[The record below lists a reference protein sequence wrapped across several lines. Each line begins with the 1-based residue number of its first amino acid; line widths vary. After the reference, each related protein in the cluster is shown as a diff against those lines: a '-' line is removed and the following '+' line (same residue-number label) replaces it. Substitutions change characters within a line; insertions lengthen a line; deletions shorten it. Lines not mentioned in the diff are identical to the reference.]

1 MAVLDRLAVVVEF
14 KSAAVSW
21 LSRYGTILALILLI
35 LFNLAFTANFATW
48 QTLNINLTQVSTILI
63 VAIGMTLV
71 IGSGGIDLSVGSL
84 MAISGAIAPLI
95 FLNHIVQLPNIYVG
109 VALAFTLPVL
119 LAGLFGFFN
128 GWLITR
134 YKVQPIVATLIL
146 FIAGRGIAQSFTD
159 SNQVI
164 FTTPEFQFI
173 GLGRL
178 VGVPVQVIIMSVIVA
193 TGVWAVGRTI
203 FGKHLLAVGGN
214 EAAARLAGVR
224 VDRIKLQVS
233 SVLDF
238 KVATNPAVVV
248 NNLDW
253 TSPLS
258 AIEFLRDI
266 GKHFSVNQ
274 MLSKDSVANRLEGGI
289 SYTEFSY
296 QVLQAFD
303 YLELYRR
310 YNCTLQLG
318 GSDQWGNIVAGLDL
332 IRRVESGSGHALT
345 VPLLTKA
352 DGTKFGKSAGGS
364 IWLDPE
370 MTSPYAF
377 FQYWLN
383 SDDKDVINFLKL
395 FSFNSR
401 QEIEEIEKE
410 HNENPGA
417 RNAHRALARELTAL
431 IHGEETSA
439 RVEEAAKALF
449 GQGDLNTLDEKTL
462 ASALSELPRVQISSN
477 EEIPTWV
484 DLLAAAGV
492 VDSKSAA
499 RRIVKEGG
507 AYLNNEKISG
517 EDFRLEKSH
526 FLCGKYA
533 VLRKGKRD
541 LAAVELV

>member
-1 MAVLDRLAVVVEF
+1 MSQFLDDLRWRGLIAQTTDEKELAAALEKPITLYIGFDPTAPSIHVGNLVVLLVLRRFQLA
-14 KSAAVSW
+14 
-21 LSRYGTILALILLI
+21 GHHPIALVGG
-35 LFNLAFTANFATW
+35 ATGLVGDPSGRNEER
-48 QTLNINLTQVSTILI
+48 TLNSTEI
-63 VAIGMTLV
+63 VEQWV
-71 IGSGGIDLSVGSL
+71 
-84 MAISGAIAPLI
+84 
-95 FLNHIVQLPNIYVG
+95 N
-109 VALAFTLPVL
+109 
-119 LAGLFGFFN
+119 
-128 GWLITR
+128 
-134 YKVQPIVATLIL
+134 
-146 FIAGRGIAQSFTD
+146 
-159 SNQVI
+159 
-164 FTTPEFQFI
+164 
-173 GLGRL
+173 
-178 VGVPVQVIIMSVIVA
+178 
-193 TGVWAVGRTI
+193 
-203 FGKHLLAVGGN
+203 
-214 EAAARLAGVR
+214 
-224 VDRIKLQVS
+224 RIKLQVS

-238 KVATNPAVVV
+238 KSDSNPAVVV

-303 YLELYRR
+303 FLELYRR
-310 YNCTLQLG
+310 NSCTLQLG

-332 IRRVESGSGHALT
+332 IRRVEGGSGHAFT

-352 DGTKFGKSAGGS
+352 DGTKFGKTAGGS
-364 IWLDPE
+364 VWLDPE

-383 SDDKDVINFLKL
+383 SDDKDVINFLKV
-395 FSFNSR
+395 FSFKSR

-417 RNAHRALARELTAL
+417 RNAHRALARELTSL
-431 IHGEETSA
+431 IHGAETSA

-449 GQGDLNTLDEKTL
+449 GQGDLTTLDEKTL
-462 ASALSELPRVQISSN
+462 ASALSELPRVQISTN
-477 EEIPTWV
+477 DEIPTWV

-517 EDFRLEKSH
+517 EDFRLEKIH

-541 LAAVELV
+541 LAAVELA